1 MQFNA
6 TFFPTDFTEN
16 KLNVLSLVRLLVQV
30 KENDGTE
37 IEEFETDPSE
47 KLYKIDT
54 ELTETMKVEVSVVQG
69 EVIEFYP
76 VVTAL

>member
-6 TFFPTDFTEN
+6 TFFPADFTEN
-16 KLNVLSLVRLLVQV
+16 KLKVLSLVRLLVQI

-37 IEEFETDPSE
+37 IEEFETNPSE
-47 KLYKIDT
+47 KLYKINT
-54 ELTETMKVEVSVVQG
+54 ELTETMKVEVSVVPD
-69 EVIEFYP
+69 EVVEFYP